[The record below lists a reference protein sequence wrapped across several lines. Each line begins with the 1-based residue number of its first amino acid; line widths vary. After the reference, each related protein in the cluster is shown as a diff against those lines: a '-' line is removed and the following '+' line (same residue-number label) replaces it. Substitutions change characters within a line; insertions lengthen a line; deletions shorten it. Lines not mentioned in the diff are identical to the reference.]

1 MLLTTEKPIIINNPE
16 YKFETVLFLPPNPE
30 RRAEG
35 GLRTKGLFK
44 HSYKLVKSECECV
57 SESESSHS
65 LSHTWYICDT
75 DGNPVKPAPDDIQQK
90 ILEYVKTSPLTSHIS
105 PSLKELPLITII
117 TVVYNGAKYLE
128 QTIQS
133 VINQTYPNVEYI
145 IIDGGSTDGT
155 LDIIR
160 KYEDYIDYW
169 VSEPD
174 EGMYDALNKGFR
186 TALGNI
192 FTWLNSDDIV
202 YFYTLAIVY
211 KVLTENTKVKWLTGI
226 HSHINSLGELI
237 WVGHPRYYFRSFIRK
252 GYYRGDYLGFIQQE
266 GTFFTCDL
274 FKKFYFD
281 KNLKLAGDY
290 KLWIDFAGSEKLY
303 TVKTILA
310 SFRIHG
316 QQKSSNIK
324 EYYKECREV
333 SRGFKI
339 WFLKYIFK
347 PLSIL
352 LDYKLIKI
360 EV

>member
-30 RRAEG
+30 RKAEG

-44 HSYKLVKSECECV
+44 HSYKKGEDGI
-57 SESESSHS
+57 
-65 LSHTWYICDT
+65 WYMCDT
-75 DGNPVKPAPDDIQQK
+75 EGNPVKPAPDEVQKKIQ
-90 ILEYVKTSPLTSHIS
+90 EYLSKFGSIYDM
-105 PSLKELPLITII
+105 KELPLITVV
-117 TVVYNGAKYLE
+117 TVVLNGEKYLE

-145 IIDGGSTDGT
+145 VIDGGSTDGT

-160 KYEDYIDYW
+160 KYEDHIDYW

-211 KVLTENTKVKWLTGI
+211 KVLTENPKVKWLTGI

-290 KLWIDFAGSEKLY
+290 KLWIDFAGREKLY

-360 EV
+360 DV